1 MDVID
6 HIQLFNSENE
16 SSIRVRA
23 EGNGQSPNFE
33 LEENEGLVLLK
44 DNELPAMDGLLGD
57 DKVCS
62 VEPNFTSYQ
71 IYIPKNRILY
81 ISFMEGNFY
90 TENFQ
95 GDLNLK
101 IEDGIVK
108 LKDMHE
114 PVKVMLNAGSVFV
127 HNIRDTNIDAET
139 NLGVLVNN
147 ISEEISGNPTSKL
160 HYTYGNPNNS
170 IVIRTIMANIYL
182 YGVKD

>member
-1 MDVID
+1 M
-6 HIQLFNSENE
+6 FNSNND

-23 EGNGQSPNFE
+23 EGNGQSPNFR
-33 LEENEGLVLLK
+33 LEENDGLVLLK
-44 DNELPAMDGLLGD
+44 DREMPVVNALQDD

-81 ISFMEGNFY
+81 ISVMEGNFY
-90 TENFQ
+90 TEHFD

-127 HNIRDTNIDAET
+127 NDIQNTSIDAET
-139 NLGVLVNN
+139 NLGVLVHNMA
-147 ISEEISGNPTSKL
+147 EETSGQPKRQLRDTFGNPD
-160 HYTYGNPNNS
+160 NS
-170 IVIRTIMANIYL
+170 IVIRAIMANIYL